1 MFDDKDYWMT
11 LIVMTVQGGDAVIT
25 HVLFD
30 FDGTLLDTN
39 DLIVEALKAAA
50 MKYRGR
56 DIGDEELDLILG
68 KPLAIQ
74 MYELDPE
81 HAEEMDAYYRSY
93 YREKRDAYTKEFD
106 GIREMLDTLLKMG
119 LKMGIV
125 SNKGT
130 AGIEHGLSSFDMHKY
145 FGSTISADDVIKR
158 KPDPEGIHKALDEL
172 GGKVENT
179 LFIGDS
185 GHDIE
190 SGKRA
195 GTKTILVG
203 WTILDRKR
211 LMQTCPDHVVETPGE
226 IVDIV
231 KAFN

>member
-1 MFDDKDYWMT
+1 M
-11 LIVMTVQGGDAVIT
+11 IT

-30 FDGTLLDTN
+30 FDGTIMDTN
-39 DLIVEALKAAA
+39 DLIVEALRAAA
-50 MKYRGR
+50 VKFRGK
-56 DIGDEELDLILG
+56 DIGEKELDKILG

-74 MYELDPE
+74 MHELDPN

-93 YREKRDAYTKEFD
+93 YRERRDEYTKEFE
-106 GIREMLDTLLKMG
+106 GIRDMLDSLYGLG

-130 AGIEHGLSSFDMHKY
+130 AGIMHGLTSFDMHKY
-145 FGSTISADDVIKR
+145 FGATVSVDDVVKR
-158 KPDPEGIHKALDEL
+158 KPDPEGIFKALNEL
-172 GGKVENT
+172 DGKPENS

-195 GTKTILVG
+195 GTQTILVG
-203 WTILDRKR
+203 WTILDMENLKK
-211 LMQTCPDHVVETPGE
+211 TCPNHIVEKPSD

-231 KAFN
+231 KSMM